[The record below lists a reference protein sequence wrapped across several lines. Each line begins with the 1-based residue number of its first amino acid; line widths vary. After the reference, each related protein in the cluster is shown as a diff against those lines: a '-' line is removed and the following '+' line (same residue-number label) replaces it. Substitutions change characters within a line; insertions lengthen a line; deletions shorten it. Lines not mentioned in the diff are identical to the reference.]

1 MIDPIKQFV
10 EQNRAAFE
18 DKEPPAD
25 AFQQIRNRL
34 KATAA
39 AAEKEEKKK
48 VVPLFSKTKWM
59 VAASVLLAVTVT
71 YILFNRETPA
81 NTSQLAN
88 KPAQEITKPQADIP
102 GVAKPEIT
110 KNKTAI
116 AANTVKQNIQEQ
128 ILVKT
133 VTSKRNGKI
142 TKAAQNPVIKLPAD
156 LYAGLADS
164 TSASVRLAAILDM
177 GRASKM
183 NQDML
188 GNLSKMLNNDS
199 NSNVR
204 LAALNVMSQYAN
216 DEYVSSLL
224 VQSLTTQNDPLVQL
238 GLIDVLKKLD
248 NVKIEDRLFALA
260 DDPDTFSA
268 VKDEAYTVLLNQ
280 NKL

>member
-25 AFQQIRNRL
+25 ALQQIRNRL
-34 KATAA
+34 KATA

-48 VVPLFSKTKWM
+48 VVPLFSKTRWM
-59 VAASVLLAVTVT
+59 VAASVLLAVTAT

-88 KPAQEITKPQADIP
+88 KPVQEITKSQADIP
-102 GVAKPEIT
+102 GVTKPEIT

-142 TKAAQNPVIKLPAD
+142 TKAAENPVIKLPAD